1 MGSRRMSSSESP
13 RQALLIVD
21 HGTRSAAANTPLA
34 ELAQTL
40 AEARPDWLVEHAHM
54 ELAQPD
60 FDAAIE
66 QLVARGAGE
75 ILIHLHFLGEGF
87 HVRET
92 LPGLITKARQRYPE
106 IEIRTTL
113 PLGRDPRIVEI
124 VLDRM
129 DAQSAPDRQSS

>member
-1 MGSRRMSSSESP
+1 MNPSKSSG
-13 RQALLIVD
+13 QALLIVD
-21 HGTRSAAANTPLA
+21 HGSRIEAANAPLA
-34 ELAQTL
+34 ELARTL
-40 AEARPDWLVEHAHM
+40 SEARPDWFVEHAHM

-60 FDAAIE
+60 FEGAIE
-66 QLVARGAGE
+66 RLIARGAKE

-92 LPGLITKARQRYPE
+92 LPALIATARKRLPE
-106 IEIRTTL
+106 IPIRTTL

-129 DAQSAPDRQSS
+129 DIQSGADRQSSKT

>member
-1 MGSRRMSSSESP
+1 MSPSKPS

-21 HGTRSAAANTPLA
+21 HGSRSATANAPLA
-34 ELAQTL
+34 ELARTL
-40 AEARPDWLVEHAHM
+40 SEARPDWLVEHAHM

-60 FDAAIE
+60 FEGAIE
-66 QLVARGAGE
+66 RLVSRGAKE

-92 LPGLITKARQRYPE
+92 LPALIATARTQHLDIP
-106 IEIRTTL
+106 IRTTL

-129 DAQSAPDRQSS
+129 DAQSVPDRQSSKT

>member
-1 MGSRRMSSSESP
+1 MSPPNSS

-21 HGTRSAAANTPLA
+21 HGSRSAAANAPLA
-34 ELAQTL
+34 ELARTL
-40 AEARPDWLVEHAHM
+40 SEARPDWLVEHAHM
-54 ELAQPD
+54 ELAEPD
-60 FDAAIE
+60 FKSAIDR
-66 QLVARGAGE
+66 LVSRGAKK

-92 LPGLITKARQRYPE
+92 LPDLITTARERHPDVP
-106 IEIRTTL
+106 IRTTL

-129 DAQSAPDRQSS
+129 DAQSAPDRQSSKA